1 MSTSYSNTRPELA
14 VSEAMTL
21 PQRYYTDPAWF
32 QREMEAIHFDMWL
45 CAGRTSQI
53 PEAGDY
59 FLRQFANASIITT
72 RDDQDNIR
80 AFHNVCRH
88 RGTMLCQQEE
98 GKFAGRIQ
106 CQYHA
111 WTYKLDGTL
120 ANAPHMEKVQGFCE
134 ADYPLNAIATAV

>member
-1 MSTSYSNTRPELA
+1 MSTSYSNTRPEFA

-53 PEAGDY
+53 PDSGDY
-59 FLRQFANASIITT
+59 FLRQFANASVIIT
-72 RDDQDNIR
+72 RDEQGKVR

-88 RGTMLCQQEE
+88 RGTMLCHRKKANSRVAFNASITH
-98 GKFAGRIQ
+98 GLINSMAHWPARRTWKKSRAS
-106 CQYHA
+106 A
-111 WTYKLDGTL
+111 KLT
-120 ANAPHMEKVQGFCE
+120 
-134 ADYPLNAIATAV
+134 IR